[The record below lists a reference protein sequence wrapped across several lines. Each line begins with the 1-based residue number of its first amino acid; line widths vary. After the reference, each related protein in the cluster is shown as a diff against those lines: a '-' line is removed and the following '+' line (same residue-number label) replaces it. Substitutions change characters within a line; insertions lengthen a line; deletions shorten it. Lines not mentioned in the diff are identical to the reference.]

1 MFVSNVCLYF
11 QGPPGLQV
19 VWRSGYP
26 NSGFFQ
32 DYAAVIDIDEEKPSP
47 ISIDS
52 CGALQY
58 RSTLSIMLTNTD
70 NGRMYVCAARYDNDP
85 ELVDNITLSLCA
97 AGIPLK
103 EVQYPYYRC
112 RLVNIFV
119 TVCLESSR
127 RSVSLLSL
135 SSTLMSPFVLGVITV
150 ISITTIVVV

>member
-58 RSTLSIMLTNTD
+58 RSTLSIMV
-70 NGRMYVCAARYDNDP
+70 G
-85 ELVDNITLSLCA
+85 ELSLVGGGGGGGGGGRERER
-97 AGIPLK
+97 GIGI
-103 EVQYPYYRC
+103 C
-112 RLVNIFV
+112 NIF
-119 TVCLESSR
+119 LD
-127 RSVSLLSL
+127 
-135 SSTLMSPFVLGVITV
+135 F
-150 ISITTIVVV
+150 